1 MIYYVY
7 VKDKDSNHIIY
18 GQSEDI
24 FEANKIHQ
32 KAKEQGCEYAAI
44 WGNLINF

>member
-1 MIYYVY
+1 MYYVY
-7 VKDKDSNHIIY
+7 VKDKDGNHIIY

-32 KAKEQGCEYAAI
+32 KAKEEGGGMNMLPYGAI
-44 WGNLINF
+44 S

>member
-7 VKDKDSNHIIY
+7 VKDDSGKHILY
-18 GQSEDI
+18 GQSEDV
-24 FEANKIHQ
+24 FEANEMVKRAKI
-32 KAKEQGCEYAAI
+32 QGWKYAAI

>member
-1 MIYYVY
+1 MYYVY
-7 VKDKDSNHIIY
+7 VKDKDGNHIIY

-32 KAKEQGCEYAAI
+32 KAKEEGGMNMLPYGAI
-44 WGNLINF
+44 S